1 MSQRKTVRVE
11 HQIDIDYENVSDVI
25 KHLEGIREEY
35 GEVFISVEVEEDYG
49 SFYPKV
55 YFVTTREETDAEMEK
70 RLASEERIKE
80 FRRNQYLEL
89 KKEFEE

>member
-11 HQIDIDYENVSDVI
+11 RKVHLDDTNISDAINLLEN
-25 KHLEGIREEY
+25 IRAEY
-35 GEVFISVEVEEDYG
+35 GGVTIHVEAEEDYG
-49 SFYPKV
+49 TFYTKV